1 MNTAVLTANIRVHTA
16 RGIIFSS
23 PAMTDTERYR
33 SLQLLATG
41 GMSEL
46 WLAHDRATGA
56 RGRFVALKRMTSSAR
71 NDTRLRELFV
81 AESRLLAQLQHANIV
96 QVLDSFEGDGQHEPW
111 LALEFLLGADV
122 RTLLARATASDRTLP
137 IEAACAIVAG
147 AARGLHFAHQK
158 RDPTG
163 DSLRVVHRDVSPHN
177 IFVTRDGAVKVLD
190 FGIARSAEQLHQTS
204 RTELKGKLGY
214 MAPEQLEGR
223 QVDAR
228 ADIYGLGVVLWELV
242 TGRRLWHRDH
252 PLMANWAT
260 LHELPP
266 PPSELRPE
274 VSPALESLVLQM
286 LARDPSDRPPD
297 AEQVAITLEQQ
308 LFALGCASPTDAIR
322 DVVVELAPPT
332 EPSLDAGTIATY
344 STPPHS
350 IKPSPAPSSIAP
362 TSESSVLV
370 SAPPPAVPLGRREGT
385 SIRTRRTMLALA
397 LSSGVLGTLTIFG
410 IVTRARSTSA
420 AATIGATPSV
430 HLRVVGAPEGSVL
443 TVDGVRIAA
452 NGELAP
458 TPARRRLALVH
469 NGVTLL
475 DVERVVDRDVE
486 LYVTPP
492 SSATTSAA
500 RSTSDGGTTARAA
513 HPSGPRTP
521 RTPRPTPSSGNGT
534 RTLPYVLQYNDD
546 D

>member
-1 MNTAVLTANIRVHTA
+1 
-16 RGIIFSS
+16 
-23 PAMTDTERYR
+23 MTDSERYR
-33 SLQLLATG
+33 PLQLLATG

-46 WLAHDRATGA
+46 WLAHDRATGT
-56 RGRFVALKRMTSSAR
+56 RGRFVALKRMTPSAR
-71 NDTRLRELFV
+71 NDVKLKELFV
-81 AESRLLAQLQHANIV
+81 AESRLLAQLQHPNIV
-96 QVLDSFEGDGQHEPW
+96 QVLDSFEGDEQHEPW

-122 RTLLARATASDRTLP
+122 RTLLSRATAQDRTLP

-223 QVDAR
+223 PLDAR

-308 LFALGCASPTDAIR
+308 LFAIGCASPTDAIR
-322 DVVVELAPPT
+322 DVIVELAPPT
-332 EPSLDAGTIATY
+332 EPSLDAGTIATFNA
-344 STPPHS
+344 TPQS
-350 IKPSPAPSSIAP
+350 IRPSAPSTGASVGSAQP
-362 TSESSVLV
+362 ESLLV
-370 SAPPPAVPLGRREGT
+370 SAPPPAVPLDRREGT
-385 SIRTRRTMLALA
+385 SVRTRRTMVALA
-397 LSSGVLGTLTIFG
+397 LSSLLLSAVSVVA
-410 IVTRARSTSA
+410 IVTRTRT
-420 AATIGATPSV
+420 TDGATNTAQGANQRV
-430 HLRVVGAPEGSVL
+430 QLRVVGAPEGSVL
-443 TVDGVRIAA
+443 RVDGVALGA
-452 NGELAP
+452 DGTLVAS
-458 TPARRRLALVH
+458 PARRRLELVH
-469 NGVTLL
+469 NGATLL
-475 DVERVVDRDVE
+475 EIERVVDRDVE

-492 SSATTSAA
+492 SSPTANAGRATT
-500 RSTSDGGTTARAA
+500 DGGVTARATPTA
-513 HPSGPRTP
+513 SPSGRAPRV
-521 RTPRPTPSSGNGT
+521 RRATPSSGNGT
-534 RTLPYVLQYNDD
+534 STLPYVLQYNDED
-546 D
+546 